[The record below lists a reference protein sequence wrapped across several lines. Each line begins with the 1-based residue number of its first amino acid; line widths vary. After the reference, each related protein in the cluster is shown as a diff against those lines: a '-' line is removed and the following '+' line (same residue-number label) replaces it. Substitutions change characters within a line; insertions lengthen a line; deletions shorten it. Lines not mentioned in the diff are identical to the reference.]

1 MLQIGRS
8 QGDQSRRRSVLAWPI
23 HEPHGPQLLPEPELE
38 SLARLLN
45 EPRAKLAER
54 PEKGGQSVWGVR
66 ERVSEMCVCVC
77 TMCVNE
83 RVRERERGRAW
94 AQAQARLHI

>member
-54 PEKGGQSVWGVR
+54 PEKGGA
-66 ERVSEMCVCVC
+66 ERVGC
-77 TMCVNE
+77 
-83 RVRERERGRAW
+83 A
-94 AQAQARLHI
+94 